1 MDLLYKTSTKNSLLV
16 KSLSLEIVDDMS
28 VSLSDEIDE
37 SLEFFKI
44 LSDRGYFLVHER
56 YRGMQKVLNLS
67 DDALF
72 KSLPRKYV
80 KDRLNCIAE
89 QLELILE
96 DIENREYLITY
107 LCIKR
112 FLREL
117 SAPIVDTLILNKIAE
132 STKHQAT
139 ADKMMK
145 FMPNQD
151 GKVQKISYSMSGSST
166 GRLIVKSGPQILTTK
181 TDVRKAF
188 KSRFLRG
195 KVLQIDI
202 SAAEPNIALNV
213 LGRDCV
219 GDIYDHIAKNILGGQ
234 VTRDE
239 AKLITLCAL
248 YGQSPKNLKAQL
260 PDNINPN
267 IVIEKTRKF
276 FGASDLERMLTLKQ
290 REKNLRNA
298 VGRPIRLPD
307 QDRRLLMS
315 YFLQSSAAELSI
327 VLFSEWCK
335 VLPDSVVPLYVIHDA
350 LLIDCTE
357 ELSSDLLSKKIIN
370 LNLGDWSFVAKVSQV
385 SQ

>member
-1 MDLLYKTSTKNSLLV
+1 
-16 KSLSLEIVDDMS
+16 
-28 VSLSDEIDE
+28 
-37 SLEFFKI
+37 
-44 LSDRGYFLVHER
+44 
-56 YRGMQKVLNLS
+56 MQKVLNLS

-80 KDRLNCIAE
+80 KDRLNCITE

-96 DIENREYLITY
+96 DIENREYLVTY

-117 SAPIVDTLILNKIAE
+117 SAPIVDSSALNKIAE
-132 STKHQAT
+132 STKHQAS

-145 FMPNQD
+145 FMPNSD

-181 TDVRKAF
+181 TDVRKSF

-202 SAAEPNIALNV
+202 SAAEPNIALNA
-213 LGRDCV
+213 LGRECA
-219 GDIYDHIAKNILGGQ
+219 GDVYDHIAKNILGGQ
-234 VTRDE
+234 VTRGE

-260 PDNINPN
+260 PDSINPN

-290 REKNLRNA
+290 REKNLRN
-298 VGRPIRLPD
+298 VMGRPIRLPD

-335 VLPDSVVPLYVIHDA
+335 ALPDSVVPLYVIHDA